1 MQSGS
6 ILNRKL
12 KSYFGRN
19 NTSLDS
25 EFEKEQSQ
33 LAALRSR
40 TQSLGEQRRLAL
52 FGSTKEKVALQHKV
66 NEDANFQLV
75 IKEQRDKE
83 QAEIERR
90 QNDMMEQYRLAMLK
104 LEQEREQQRRAQLR
118 QVQEENR
125 LAALARA
132 SEALHQKVVQD
143 RKDYEATLEQVTHYQ
158 PNVF

>member
-1 MQSGS
+1 
-6 ILNRKL
+6 
-12 KSYFGRN
+12 
-19 NTSLDS
+19 
-25 EFEKEQSQ
+25 
-33 LAALRSR
+33 
-40 TQSLGEQRRLAL
+40 
-52 FGSTKEKVALQHKV
+52 
-66 NEDANFQLV
+66 
-75 IKEQRDKE
+75 
-83 QAEIERR
+83 
-90 QNDMMEQYRLAMLK
+90 MMEQYRLAMLE